1 MKRFILPAI
10 ILLPLVTAAAA
21 GGAEEVSAEADRI
34 LSAAAED
41 IKTMYLALDE
51 NTLFLFAGLSVGNDF
66 EELEVLERLA
76 GSERGREIIAAAC
89 RRAMAGDDPYLQL
102 VAYSLLDEVDPVEAA
117 SRLPDLYESL
127 GEDDVLMLAT
137 IAETALY
144 RGAEETLAPGGEEL
158 YGRLERD
165 LGGDDKAAR
174 VKAAKIIALM
184 HSDRARELAL
194 LGMES
199 PDPAVRRWC
208 VISVVNSSSFLSEES
223 RVDAE
228 AVERALGDEDASVRA
243 FAARRL
249 GSTGDATFV
258 APLLELLDDEDVSVR
273 RAAAASISTLVT
285 YAAAGD
291 EDVSKKLLKKLKAE
305 TDGVTRCRL
314 AEAYGAATAKEEGC
328 GRYLTDDGYW
338 AFFTGGWRRKDLD
351 SYYETYDGGSWG
363 GG

>member
-1 MKRFILPAI
+1 MKRHILHVI
-10 ILLPLVTAAAA
+10 VLLPLVTAAAA
-21 GGAEEVSAEADRI
+21 CGAEEVSAEADRI

-41 IKTMYLALDE
+41 IKTMYRALDE

-66 EELEVLERLA
+66 EELEILERLA
-76 GSERGREIIAAAC
+76 RSEGGREIIAAAC

-102 VAYSLLDEVDPVEAA
+102 VAYNLLGEVDPAEAA

-165 LGGDDKAAR
+165 LRGDDKAAR

-208 VISVVNSSSFLSEES
+208 VISVVNSSSFLVEEGS
-223 RVDAE
+223 VDVE
-228 AVERALGDEDASVRA
+228 VVERALGDEDASVRA
-243 FAARRL
+243 FAARQL
-249 GSTGDATFV
+249 GSAGDATFV

-285 YAAAGD
+285 YASAGD
-291 EDVSKKLLKKLKAE
+291 GDVSKKLLKKLKAE
-305 TDGVTRCRL
+305 TDSVTRCRL
-314 AEAYGAATAKEEGC
+314 AEAYGAATAKEEGY
-328 GRYLTDDGYW
+328 GRHLTDDGYW
-338 AFFTGGWRRKDLD
+338 AFFTGRWRQKDIE
-351 SYYETYDGGSWG
+351 SYFETYDGGSWG